1 VALSVPVARTS
12 SRILLVAGVAGVG
25 CFAAAGF
32 AVAFTAAFFG
42 LVAFGI
48 VLLGGVTG
56 AGWRVAVVTGLGASF
71 FATVFGRAGAGAF
84 FSLTTFSLT
93 AAGLLVLAALFVLA
107 CLAPATLLSS
117 EIVPA
122 SSATFFGR
130 PRFLTAGGSI
140 VLAVDIVGGQLG
152 ACNVGIGEVY

>member
-1 VALSVPVARTS
+1 VARTS

-25 CFAAAGF
+25 CCFAAAGF
-32 AVAFTAAFFG
+32 AVSFAAAFFVLG
-42 LVAFGI
+42 AFGI

-56 AGWRVAVVTGLGASF
+56 AGWRAAVTGLGASF
-71 FATVFGRAGAGAF
+71 FATVFVRAGAGAF

-93 AAGLLVLAALFVLA
+93 AAGLLVLTALLVLA

-122 SSATFFGR
+122 SSATFLGR

-140 VLAVDIVGGQLG
+140 VLAVDIVGDQLG